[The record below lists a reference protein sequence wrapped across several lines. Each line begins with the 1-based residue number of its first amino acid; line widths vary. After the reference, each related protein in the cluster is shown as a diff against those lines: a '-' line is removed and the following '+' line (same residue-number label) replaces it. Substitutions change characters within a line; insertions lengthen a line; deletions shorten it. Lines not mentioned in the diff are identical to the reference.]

1 MTNEEYIQ
9 WIPLIKKVAWKYRN
23 NIFKIELDDL
33 EQIAAIGLMKAFET
47 YDDSLET
54 SFKTWAYNSAEWTII
69 REFKNLNREKRQ
81 ANYKTIS
88 FNTPIGDD
96 IYLEDILSDNG
107 ECIRMIEEALVIK
120 AYKKEID
127 LCIYEKLHNC
137 VTKVCLFTDLSMN
150 RIGSMYSISKE
161 KVRQIKEKS
170 YKTLREKS
178 PMIRAKYLEY
188 IEQREEKYIR
198 NMYSNPEHI
207 IMSKITS
214 ERIKNK
220 YKKEINILNFIQEI
234 FDFLDEYYYDN
245 EIIKKFYLKQLGSI
259 LTERDVDLLNQ
270 YTFKRH
276 DLETLLSNGYDI
288 YEIFDNKRTV
298 KRKIIQNKELAY
310 EIWREYIEEY

>member
-9 WIPLIKKVAWKYRN
+9 WMPLIKKVAWKYRN
-23 NIFKIELDDL
+23 NAFKIELDDL
-33 EQIAAIGLMKAFET
+33 EQIAAIGVMKAFET
-47 YDDSLET
+47 YKEESEASL
-54 SFKTWAYNSAEWTII
+54 KTWLFSNAEWTII

-81 ANYKTIS
+81 AGYKTIS
-88 FNTPIGDD
+88 LNTPIGYD
-96 IYLEDILSDNG
+96 IYLEDKLSDDG

-127 LCIYEKLHNC
+127 LCIYEQLHNC
-137 VTKVCLFTDLSMN
+137 VTKVCLFTDLSMD

-188 IEQREEKYIR
+188 IEQREEKYIHK
-198 NMYSNPEHI
+198 MYSNPEHI

-214 ERIKNK
+214 ERVKNK
-220 YKKEINILNFIQEI
+220 YKIEISILNFIQEI
-234 FDFLDEYYYDN
+234 FDFLDEYSYNN
-245 EIIKKFYLKQLGSI
+245 EIIKNFYLKQLGSI
-259 LTERDVDLLNQ
+259 LTERDVDLLDQ
-270 YTFKRH
+270 YTFKRR
-276 DLETLLSNGYDI
+276 DVNTLLSDGYAM
-288 YEIFDNKRTV
+288 YEIFDNKRAI

-310 EIWREYIEEY
+310 DIWREYIEKY

>member
-9 WIPLIKKVAWKYRN
+9 WMPLIKRVAWKYRN
-23 NIFKIELDDL
+23 NAFKIELDDL

-54 SFKTWAYNSAEWTII
+54 SFKTWAYNRAKWAII
-69 REFKNLNREKRQ
+69 REFKNLKREKRQ
-81 ANYKTIS
+81 AGYKTIS
-88 FNTPIGDD
+88 LNIPIGDD
-96 IYLEDILSDNG
+96 IYLEDKLSDDG

-127 LCIYEKLHNC
+127 LCIYEQLPNC
-137 VTKVCLFTDLSMN
+137 IVKMCLFTDSTMD

-161 KVRQIKEKS
+161 KVRQIKEKG

-207 IMSKITS
+207 ITSKITS

-220 YKKEINILNFIQEI
+220 YKINT
-234 FDFLDEYYYDN
+234 
-245 EIIKKFYLKQLGSI
+245 K
-259 LTERDVDLLNQ
+259 
-270 YTFKRH
+270 
-276 DLETLLSNGYDI
+276 
-288 YEIFDNKRTV
+288 
-298 KRKIIQNKELAY
+298 
-310 EIWREYIEEY
+310 

>member
-9 WIPLIKKVAWKYRN
+9 WMPLIKKVAWKYRN
-23 NIFKIELDDL
+23 NAFKIELDDL
-33 EQIAAIGLMKAFET
+33 EQIAAIGVMKAFKT
-47 YDDSLET
+47 YKEESEASL
-54 SFKTWAYNSAEWTII
+54 KTWLFSNAEWTII

-81 ANYKTIS
+81 AGYKTIS
-88 FNTPIGDD
+88 LNTPIGDD
-96 IYLEDILSDNG
+96 IYLEDKLSDDG
-107 ECIRMIEEALVIK
+107 ECIRMIEDALVIK

-127 LCIYEKLHNC
+127 SCIYEQLHNC
-137 VTKVCLFTDLSMN
+137 VTKVCLFTDLSMDQ
-150 RIGSMYSISKE
+150 IGSMYSISKGQ
-161 KVRQIKEKS
+161 VRQIKEKS

-220 YKKEINILNFIQEI
+220 YKIEISILNFIQEI
-234 FDFLDEYYYDN
+234 FDFLDEYSYNN
-245 EIIKKFYLKQLGSI
+245 ETIKNFYLKQLGSI
-259 LTERDVDLLNQ
+259 LTERDVDLLER

-276 DLETLLSNGYDI
+276 DVNTLLSDGYAM
-288 YEIFDNKRTV
+288 YEIFDNKRAI
-298 KRKIIQNKELAY
+298 KRKIIQNKELVY
-310 EIWREYIEEY
+310 DIWREYIEKY